1 MNDAGRPHDPLAGT
15 FGRVAV
21 APDER
26 RALIRATFE
35 GVARRYDLMNDLMS
49 LGIHRG
55 WKDRFVG
62 EADPRPGEIALDLA
76 GGTGDVA
83 FRLARRGAT
92 VTVVDPSAAM
102 MEVGRA
108 RPGGGSVAWI
118 EAEAESLPI
127 TDASVDLVTIAFGI
141 RNVTRL
147 DAALAE
153 IHRVLKPGGRFFCLE
168 FSRARWWLRPFY
180 EAWSRTAIPVLG
192 TVVSGRTEAYRYLIE
207 SIGRFPDQS
216 GFAAIIARNGFEAV
230 GWSDLSFGI
239 AAIHHGRRPAP
250 PSLPG
255 ELP

>member
-1 MNDAGRPHDPLAGT
+1 MSGGETRDPLAGT
-15 FGRVAV
+15 FGRADV

-49 LGIHRG
+49 LGIHRA
-55 WKDRFVG
+55 WKDRF
-62 EADPRPGEIALDLA
+62 ARLAAPRPGEIALDLA

-83 FRLARRGAT
+83 FRLARAGAS

-108 RPGGGSVAWI
+108 RPGGAGVAWV
-118 EAEAESLPI
+118 EAEAEHLPFP
-127 TDASVDLVTIAFGI
+127 DAHADLVTIAFGI

-147 DAALAE
+147 EAALAE
-153 IHRVLKPGGRFFCLE
+153 IHRVLKPGGRFLCLE

-180 EAWSRTAIPVLG
+180 EAWSKTAIPVLG

-207 SIGRFPDQS
+207 SIGRFPDQPS
-216 GFAAIIARNGFEAV
+216 FAAHVRDAGFTDVA
-230 GWSDLSFGI
+230 WDDLSFGI
-239 AAIHHGRRPAP
+239 SAIHRGRKA
-250 PSLPG
+250 G
-255 ELP
+255 

>member
-1 MNDAGRPHDPLAGT
+1 MSGVDGSHDPLAGT
-15 FGRVAV
+15 FGRADVD
-21 APDER
+21 PEER
-26 RALIRATFE
+26 RTLIRATFE

-49 LGIHRG
+49 LGIHRA
-55 WKDRFVG
+55 WKDRLVRDAAPRSG
-62 EADPRPGEIALDLA
+62 EAALDLA

-83 FRLARRGAT
+83 FRLAKAGAT

-102 MEVGRA
+102 MDVGRA
-108 RPGGGSVAWI
+108 RPDGDRVAWI
-118 EAEAESLPI
+118 EAEAERLPFP
-127 TDASVDLVTIAFGI
+127 DASADLVTIAFGI

-153 IHRVLKPGGRFFCLE
+153 IHRVLKPGGRFVCLE

-180 EAWSRTAIPVLG
+180 EVWSRTAIPVLG

-216 GFAAIIARNGFEAV
+216 SFAAIIARNGFEAV

-239 AAIHHGRRPAP
+239 AAIHHGRRA
-250 PSLPG
+250 G
-255 ELP
+255 